1 MKKIVEELNQEYS
14 KSTIEETLKILSQRF
29 ASKIAFSSSFGHE
42 DQVLSHLIFSNNF
55 PIEVFTLDTGRIFP
69 ETYKVFNETIK
80 KYDKKITTYYPD
92 AALVEKMMTEKGPH
106 SFYESVENRKEC
118 CNIRKVIPLK
128 RALEN
133 VDLWITGLR
142 AEQSDAR
149 HDLQFFQYD
158 SVFNVIKYNPLL
170 NWTLEE
176 TVDFIKENNIPYNQL
191 FDQGFVSIGC
201 QPCTRAIKAGESFR
215 AGRWWWEDNSK
226 KECGLHAPEQL
237 NEAPIIN
244 IKKL

>member
-80 KYDKKITTYYPD
+80 KYDKKITTYYPN
-92 AALVEKMMTEKGPH
+92 AALVEKMMTEKGPY